1 MRNFKGAIFD
11 LDGTL
16 LDSMGLWH
24 KVDIAFFENRNMP
37 IPEGYIQAI
46 SPMGT
51 YNAAIYTK
59 ETYNIKESVEEIIDE
74 WRVIAKKEY
83 SQHVKIKS
91 GAKEYLLSLKEKG
104 VKLAVAT
111 ASDKDLFEDCLK
123 KYGIAELI
131 DFFVT
136 VNEVGKGKSSP
147 DIYFRAA
154 EKLGAEPH
162 ECMVFEDIYT
172 ALSTAKNAGFYCV
185 GVYDESSSD
194 DIEKNKKISDR
205 FIFDFN
211 ELNV

>member
-1 MRNFKGAIFD
+1 MNNFKGAIFD

-51 YNAAIYTK
+51 YNAAVYTK

-74 WRVIAKKEY
+74 WRTIAKREY
-83 SQHVKIKS
+83 SQHVKPKN

-104 VKLAVAT
+104 LKLAVAT

-123 KYGIAELI
+123 KYGIFNLI

-147 DIYFRAA
+147 DIYLHAA
-154 EKLGAEPH
+154 KKLDAEPN
-162 ECMVFEDIYT
+162 ECMVFEDIFT

-185 GVYDESSSD
+185 GVYDGSSASD
-194 DIEKNKKISDR
+194 VEKNKEISDK
-205 FIFDFN
+205 FIYDFN